1 MILNKRKYLHYSS
14 NEKSIRMDE
23 VFKIVFGS
31 NLRSQYL
38 KKLLEALLDIH
49 ITNIVIRNEVALD
62 KTHID
67 SKLVKLDIL
76 AEVDKKEFINVEFQT
91 SLRYN
96 IFERGEVYA
105 SNILSSN
112 INVGQDYLKAPKT
125 IIIWLLDFN
134 IFKTRSLS

>member
-1 MILNKRKYLHYSS
+1 MILNNRKYQHYSS